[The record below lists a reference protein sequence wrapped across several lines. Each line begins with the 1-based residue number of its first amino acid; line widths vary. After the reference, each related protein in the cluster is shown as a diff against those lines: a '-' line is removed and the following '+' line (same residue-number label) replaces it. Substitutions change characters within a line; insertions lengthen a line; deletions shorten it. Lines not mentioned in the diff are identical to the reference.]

1 MGEENPIGFY
11 RQGNRESMKKLG
23 IIGGLGPMATA
34 YFFELVV
41 QMTDAKTD
49 QEHLEIW
56 VHNCPSI
63 PDRSS
68 YILDHTKE
76 NPLASILHSGR
87 ELCRM
92 GAEWI
97 AIPCVTAHYFYKEL
111 TESLSAPIIH
121 IVEETAAV
129 LKESGKKRIG
139 ILATDG
145 TVASGL
151 FQKELEKNEMEW
163 VLPRKKEQQDIMD
176 FIYRQIKTGQSVER
190 VRFERVTD
198 SLWEQG
204 AEAIVLGC
212 TELSLVK
219 REYSLEKGYLDVM
232 EVLAKRSV
240 ELCGAVLKREYQ
252 YLIK

>member
-1 MGEENPIGFY
+1 
-11 RQGNRESMKKLG
+11 
-23 IIGGLGPMATA
+23 MATA

-92 GAEWI
+92 GVEWI

-111 TESLSAPIIH
+111 TESLSVPIIH
-121 IVEETAAV
+121 IVEETVAV

-139 ILATDG
+139 ILATD
-145 TVASGL
+145 ALPISGIG
-151 FQKELEKNEMEW
+151 
-163 VLPRKKEQQDIMD
+163 KK
-176 FIYRQIKTGQSVER
+176 
-190 VRFERVTD
+190 
-198 SLWEQG
+198 
-204 AEAIVLGC
+204 
-212 TELSLVK
+212 
-219 REYSLEKGYLDVM
+219 
-232 EVLAKRSV
+232 
-240 ELCGAVLKREYQ
+240 
-252 YLIK
+252 